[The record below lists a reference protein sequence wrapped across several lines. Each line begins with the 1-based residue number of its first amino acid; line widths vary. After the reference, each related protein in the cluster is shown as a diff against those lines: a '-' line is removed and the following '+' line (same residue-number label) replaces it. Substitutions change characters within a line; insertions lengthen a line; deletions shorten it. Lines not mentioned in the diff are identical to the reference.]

1 MIKPRIRPLRRNR
14 RAFSPIFAQCKPS
27 QRYEFYDT
35 RLSSLPIT
43 ACNGITMK
51 DYTLIKRLHVTAEK
65 QYHKSTSITDV
76 KKSIVACKV
85 DLSLY
90 KQHTAY
96 ATETRR
102 PTTHTRHQ
110 CDVYKKLTC

>member
-1 MIKPRIRPLRRNR
+1 M
-14 RAFSPIFAQCKPS
+14 
-27 QRYEFYDT
+27 QRYYNERLYVDKTIT
-35 RLSSLPIT
+35 RNCRKIISQVYIDHRR
-43 ACNGITMK
+43 K
-51 DYTLIKRLHVTAEK
+51 
-65 QYHKSTSITDV
+65 